1 MIISA
6 KGMHKHPTHKNSS
19 GFTLI
24 EMLIAIAIISI
35 LAAVGIPQ
43 YNAYKIRGYDAH
55 AKQALSDMYKLC
67 NAYWIDTNPSKACD
81 ISTIKTPIYGFTQ
94 NPDVTSTLSSLS
106 RDKFCAS
113 AKHKDSTNAYSID
126 SAAVISP
133 GNACVVESPV
143 EEVSLSTP
151 IDDDPPETTPE
162 ENLIAEMLAEEFA
175 EQPAQ
180 TFETYNNTIA
190 EDICNASADPNSIHV
205 FAMVKPNG
213 KIQRT
218 NKVLGS
224 DGKVTTL
231 TGNSDGDF
239 WLRGTCE
246 DIRELATFTKTM
258 HGELMDDPVYKYT
271 KLVYLQPKSAY
282 DPDNPHDSPLA
293 SGVQED
299 LFQGIADQLYYDFE
313 TGEWW
318 NGNYASFKNG
328 NLVKRIDCSA
338 EGSNCFSP
346 NDKFQNCSPS
356 FPAYLGLCNK

>member
-67 NAYWIDTNPSKACD
+67 NAYWIDTNPLKACD

-126 SAAVISP
+126 SAALISP

-143 EEVSLSTP
+143 KEASLSTP
-151 IDDDPPETTPE
+151 IDDDLTETTSDDELIEALLEDLPE
-162 ENLIAEMLAEEFA
+162 
-175 EQPAQ
+175 Q
-180 TFETYNNTIA
+180 TFETYSDKTA
-190 EDICNASADPNSIHV
+190 ADLCKSSGQPGNHA
-205 FAMVKPNG
+205 FMMVEADGTVVAAKECRRMKEQG
-213 KIQRT
+213 LT
-218 NKVLGS
+218 NEPCLGS
-224 DGKVTTL
+224 PSHTY
-231 TGNSDGDF
+231 
-239 WLRGTCE
+239 RTCAE
-246 DIRELATFTKTM
+246 AAGELAQVPDSDRPYGSIYGDSQTVRAHYCRRQGMSNYLADSLERCMDENRTRVVYV
-258 HGELMDDPVYKYT
+258 GEQGKAAAM
-271 KLVYLQPKSAY
+271 
-282 DPDNPHDSPLA
+282 
-293 SGVQED
+293 GV
-299 LFQGIADQLYYDFE
+299 LSKYDFE
-313 TGEWW
+313 TGTWITDMGW
-318 NGNYASFKNG
+318 KFKNG
-328 NLVKRIDCSA
+328 ERV
-338 EGSNCFSP
+338 E
-346 NDKFQNCSPS
+346 
-356 FPAYLGLCNK
+356 